1 MPKMMRESHDNN
13 QKQHFSVCSSPSL
26 PVSFPV
32 QGKNIILYY
41 FILETEIPDDEYYDE
56 DDHNEVVQYLL
67 DVVDEEAQN
76 LLNRNNAISEA
87 QSLLHI
93 KKATSEDHL
102 TGTESLEKQITGN
115 QASCKYG
122 AQ

>member
-1 MPKMMRESHDNN
+1 M
-13 QKQHFSVCSSPSL
+13 
-26 PVSFPV
+26 
-32 QGKNIILYY
+32 GKNIILYY

-102 TGTESLEKQITGN
+102 TGTESLEKQVTGN
-115 QASCKYG
+115 
-122 AQ
+122 